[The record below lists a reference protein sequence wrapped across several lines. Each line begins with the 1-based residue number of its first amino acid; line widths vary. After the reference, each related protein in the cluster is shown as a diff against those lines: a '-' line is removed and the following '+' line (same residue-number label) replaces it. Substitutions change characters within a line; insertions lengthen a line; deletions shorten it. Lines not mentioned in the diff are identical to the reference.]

1 MRKSLGTFLVVAG
14 LLLAG
19 WGLIEQT
26 EDNKTLK
33 IGGFEFKQ
41 DRGENISWMIISG
54 GASLLLGIMV
64 ISINGR
70 HKQHPYF

>member
-26 EDNKTLK
+26 EDNRIVK
-33 IGGFEFKQ
+33 IGGLELKQ
-41 DRGENISWMIISG
+41 DRSENVNWMMISG

-64 ISINGR
+64 ISISGKR
-70 HKQHPYF
+70 